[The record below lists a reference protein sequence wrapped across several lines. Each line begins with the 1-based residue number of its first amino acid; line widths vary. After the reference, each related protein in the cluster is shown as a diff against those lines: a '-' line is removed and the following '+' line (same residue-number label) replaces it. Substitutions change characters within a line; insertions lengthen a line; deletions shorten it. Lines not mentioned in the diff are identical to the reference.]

1 MHTTAG
7 SVVTLHYHAYL
18 EEVTGETHDIS
29 EYLDFSFYDWCW
41 YNDNSVVEE
50 TKFGKMDE
58 HISSRWQ
65 YDVLLGNHSQCNC
78 CLKNNCIQ
86 DPQFLGPN

>member
-1 MHTTAG
+1 MLREKVTHILWDYGLKWVAYIMHTTAG
-7 SVVTLHYHAYL
+7 SVVSLHYHASL

-58 HISSRWQ
+58 HISSRW
-65 YDVLLGNHSQCNC
+65 
-78 CLKNNCIQ
+78 
-86 DPQFLGPN
+86 